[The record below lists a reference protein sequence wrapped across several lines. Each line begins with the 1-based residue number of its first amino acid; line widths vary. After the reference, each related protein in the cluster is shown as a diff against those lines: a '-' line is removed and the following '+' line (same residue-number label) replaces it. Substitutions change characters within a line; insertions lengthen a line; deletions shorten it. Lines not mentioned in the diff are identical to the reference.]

1 MAINH
6 RGLELIKHFE
16 GLRLEAYKDPVG
28 IWTIG
33 WGHTGKDVFAGR
45 RITRAEAEQILKD
58 DLAEHEACVE
68 ENVSVPLTADRF
80 AALVSF
86 AFNVGNRN
94 FKSSTL
100 RRKLN
105 GKDYAGAADEFLRW
119 VYGTSGR
126 RKIKLNGLVRRRGQE
141 RNLFLGKPLQLGG
154 TTLNVATGPAADP
167 VGIEPAVAG
176 DFDSEFEAFIE
187 GLGLRF
193 FKPYEFLVMG
203 AAHSNPQSAARGLN
217 RKPPRDLW
225 KNIAE
230 TAQVLD
236 RLRGLMGAP
245 IQTTSVYRS
254 PAYNGKVGGA
264 KHSQHLR
271 FCAVDFIVKSPSG
284 PAEWASVLRQQLRTD
299 GSQERMFKGGVG
311 VYPSFVHVDTRGT
324 NADW

>member
-45 RITRAEAEQILKD
+45 RLTRTEAVQIFKD
-58 DLAEHEACVE
+58 DLSEHEAFVT
-68 ENVSVPLTADRF
+68 ENVSVSLTADRF

-86 AFNVGNRN
+86 AFNVGNWN
-94 FKSSTL
+94 FKKSTL
-100 RRKLN
+100 LRKLN
-105 GKDYAGAADEFLRW
+105 AKDDKGAADEFLRW
-119 VYGTSGR
+119 VYGTSGG
-126 RKIKLNGLVRRRGQE
+126 RKIKLNGLIRRRTQE
-141 RNLFLGKPLQLGG
+141 RNLFLGKPLLLGG
-154 TTLNVATGPAADP
+154 TTLSVTTGPAADP
-167 VGIEPAVAG
+167 IRLEPAVGG
-176 DFDSEFEAFIE
+176 DYDSEFEAFIE
-187 GLGLRF
+187 SLGLRF

-203 AAHSNPQSAARGLN
+203 AAHSNPQSTARGLN
-217 RKPPRDLW
+217 KNPPRDLW
-225 KNIAE
+225 RNIAH

-254 PAYNGKVGGA
+254 PAYNKKVGGA
-264 KHSQHLR
+264 KHSQHLK
-271 FCAVDFIVKSPSG
+271 FCAVDFIVKSQSG
-284 PAEWASVLRQQLRTD
+284 PAQWASVLRQLRSD
-299 GSQERMFKGGVG
+299 GSREKMFKGGVG
-311 VYPSFVHVDTRGT
+311 VYPSFVHVDTRGR